1 MMFHYLMLHFLID
14 YYFDN
19 LPIVDIPNSKHAMNS
34 GQNIFVPNVTAFF
47 KLPPN
52 SGHLP
57 IRDKARRYLLFSQFT
72 VFDVALFNAE
82 YSSLQCYAIYCPTTW
97 VDVGLHSVRLFYY
110 RTTVWSCTLFV
121 LRHLILHYFNVA
133 LYYVPVSWHW
143 IIWCWII

>member
-1 MMFHYLMLHFLID
+1 MFHYLMLHFLID

-57 IRDKARRYLLFSQFT
+57 IRDKARRYLLFSRFT

-82 YSSLQCYAIYCPTTW
+82 YSSLQCYTIYCPTTW

-110 RTTVWSCTLFV
+110 RTTIWCCTLFV